1 MVKVSVCDS
10 SGECR
15 ERGGGVGGV
24 GDTVISG
31 TGMLAANPLS
41 PVCFC
46 AGTQRFELVCHVAD

>member
-1 MVKVSVCDS
+1 M
-10 SGECR
+10 GE
-15 ERGGGVGGV
+15 
-24 GDTVISG
+24 TVISG